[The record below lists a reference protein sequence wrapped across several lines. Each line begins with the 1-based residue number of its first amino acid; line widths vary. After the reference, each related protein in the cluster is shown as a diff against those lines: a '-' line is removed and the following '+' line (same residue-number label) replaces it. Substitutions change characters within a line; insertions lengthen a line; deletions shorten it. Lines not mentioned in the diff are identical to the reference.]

1 MAASLA
7 KVMTCWV
14 GCIVVFACSGRRVA
28 VSAAP
33 GNMFTLKSFLL
44 IQLAYRT
51 GPDGGALVIKAFR
64 SSAEAFNSLRI
75 LTYFFFERGGGQ
87 NTAASLLMHNVFLR
101 KMNGIRNKT
110 MFDNENA
117 ISH

>member
-1 MAASLA
+1 MAASLT
-7 KVMTCWV
+7 KVSTCGV
-14 GCIVVFACSGRRVA
+14 GCIVVFACSGSRVA

-33 GNMFTLKSFLL
+33 GGMFTLKSFLL

-51 GPDGGALVIKAFR
+51 APDGAALVIKAFR
-64 SSAEAFNSLRI
+64 SSAEAFNSLHI
-75 LTYFFFERGGGQ
+75 LSFFLFHSA
-87 NTAASLLMHNVFLR
+87 TASLLMHNVLLR

-117 ISH
+117 I

>member
-1 MAASLA
+1 MSLT
-7 KVMTCWV
+7 KVPTCYV
-14 GCIVVFACSGRRVA
+14 GCIVVFACSGSRVA

-33 GNMFTLKSFLL
+33 GGMFTLKSFLL

-51 GPDGGALVIKAFR
+51 APDGGALVIKAFR
-64 SSAEAFNSLRI
+64 SSAEAFNSLHI
-75 LTYFFFERGGGQ
+75 LSFFFLFQ
-87 NTAASLLMHNVFLR
+87 SATASLLMHNVLLR

-117 ISH
+117 I